1 VRESAATRPDLAEP
15 VEPSVSSTAFA
26 PTEPSELPKPSAL
39 HLPFDSLR
47 REAARELT
55 EKLGPNAETLVIKI
69 NRSADMTELQ
79 PLLARAILVLRKV
92 RGERAADAFAAR
104 FVVDPKA

>member
-1 VRESAATRPDLAEP
+1 
-15 VEPSVSSTAFA
+15 VSSTAFA

-47 REAARELT
+47 REAVRQLT
-55 EKLGPNAETLVIKI
+55 EQLGPNAETLVIKI

-79 PLLARAILVLRKV
+79 PLLARAVLVLRKV
-92 RGERAADAFAAR
+92 RGDRAADAFAAR
-104 FVVDPKA
+104 FVADPAA